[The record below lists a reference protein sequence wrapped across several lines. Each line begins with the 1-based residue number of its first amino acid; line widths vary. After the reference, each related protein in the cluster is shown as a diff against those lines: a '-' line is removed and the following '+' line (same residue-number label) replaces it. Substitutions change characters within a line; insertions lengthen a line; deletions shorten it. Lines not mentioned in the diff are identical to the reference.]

1 MTDPLDLL
9 TDLLHPPPPTSRSQA
24 DRQHISDWPA
34 ASDRPDRPSAS
45 ISNAFQPTRKISSSE
60 SDSDSVVSDRPPVD
74 IFVEEGELS
83 DELDATVTDPD
94 QSPSEEQSYRETMRG
109 IRSFMGWTHIP
120 DMDTTTGSSEDNPF
134 AGPKLQTPGRI
145 SVQLPTDEWLCRK
158 LSKLN
163 LTLTDG
169 YPSRSA
175 EAGGLQRD
183 QFLKPPRSQ
192 AKWYGCHPQQKS
204 DTTETLTSWS
214 TDSSKLN
221 SGYLRIARQA
231 GIATSPPQSRPISQD
246 TLRKW
251 EKSARESSVICNQA
265 AGFNRCL
272 MKVQQDMQS
281 QLKVIRLEHKGKSS
295 SKLATATE
303 ELQFL
308 MDFNSSICQ
317 AMAKSMEHLT
327 DSVFVNM
334 ANVTLLRRDSYLA
347 YLKAGIKADTL
358 AALRT
363 APLHISTLFPDTV
376 LKQAEED
383 ISNPDKG
390 RSGSIYKKNRYHP
403 YERQDKSRII
413 EGRTG
418 RLGKIYPGV
427 TTRGIKAST
436 SSPRDLPR
444 VNSLINDNQCI
455 TLLQERLLTG
465 SIAVPKTINTLNVN
479 CHVANLVHTAPGH
492 SQRKELSPGS
502 AGCHVFQEKVKSV
515 KGASCVT
522 QLSCAT
528 PVTNVPIVV
537 TNLPVGARLQ
547 HFWETWLDLGAGPK
561 VVQILREGY
570 TLPFRIRPKL
580 TRSPTVISCYVNPH
594 RNSYLLEALHQLID
608 KNAVEL
614 VRNKTSL
621 SFFNRLFLV
630 PKPNK
635 KWKPI
640 LDLSNLN
647 FFLKAEKFKME
658 TPETIRTSLQQGEW
672 VTSID
677 FRDAYFH
684 IPIRKQSRKY
694 LRFHVQGQTYQFKS
708 RLCPLVC
715 PQHPWS
721 SL

>member
-1 MTDPLDLL
+1 MVPAHSPPASVIRSESFIRPTDRPASQPVVRPSTSTN
-9 TDLLHPPPPTSRSQA
+9 TDPPTSRSQA
-24 DRQHISDWPA
+24 DRQQTSDRPTV
-34 ASDRPDRPSAS
+34 SDRPDRPSTS
-45 ISNAFQPTRKISSSE
+45 ISNVFQPTRKISSSE
-60 SDSDSVVSDRPPVD
+60 SDSDSVVSDRPPLD

-109 IRSFMGWTHIP
+109 IRSFLGWTHIP

-134 AGPKLQTPGRI
+134 AGPKLQTPGKI

-158 LSKLN
+158 ISKLN

-169 YPSRSA
+169 YPSCSA

-183 QFLKPPRSQ
+183 HFLKPPRSR

-204 DTTETLTSWS
+204 DTTETLMSWS

-231 GIATSPPQSRPISQD
+231 GIATSPPQSWPISQD

-295 SKLATATE
+295 SKLSTATE

-376 LKQAEED
+376 LKQAAED
-383 ISNPDKG
+383 ISNADKG

-403 YERQDKSRII
+403 YERQDNKSDNRRKDRPAWKNIS
-413 EGRTG
+413 
-418 RLGKIYPGV
+418 
-427 TTRGIKAST
+427 RGHNK
-436 SSPRDLPR
+436 
-444 VNSLINDNQCI
+444 
-455 TLLQERLLTG
+455 
-465 SIAVPKTINTLNVN
+465 
-479 CHVANLVHTAPGH
+479 
-492 SQRKELSPGS
+492 
-502 AGCHVFQEKVKSV
+502 
-515 KGASCVT
+515 
-522 QLSCAT
+522 
-528 PVTNVPIVV
+528 
-537 TNLPVGARLQ
+537 
-547 HFWETWLDLGAGPK
+547 
-561 VVQILREGY
+561 
-570 TLPFRIRPKL
+570 
-580 TRSPTVISCYVNPH
+580 
-594 RNSYLLEALHQLID
+594 
-608 KNAVEL
+608 
-614 VRNKTSL
+614 RNKSKHQY
-621 SFFNRLFLV
+621 SSR
-630 PKPNK
+630 PAKG
-635 KWKPI
+635 
-640 LDLSNLN
+640 
-647 FFLKAEKFKME
+647 
-658 TPETIRTSLQQGEW
+658 QQP
-672 VTSID
+672 
-677 FRDAYFH
+677 Y
-684 IPIRKQSRKY
+684 K
-694 LRFHVQGQTYQFKS
+694 
-708 RLCPLVC
+708 
-715 PQHPWS
+715 
-721 SL
+721 

>member
-1 MTDPLDLL
+1 MSSGRNLSSDPPTDQLLSLLTDPLELL
-9 TDLLHPPPPTSRSQA
+9 TDLPHPPPPTSRSQA
-24 DRQHISDWPA
+24 NQQHISDRPA
-34 ASDRPDRPSAS
+34 TSDRPDRPSTS
-45 ISNAFQPTRKISSSE
+45 TSNAFQPTRKISSSE

-94 QSPSEEQSYRETMRG
+94 QSPSEEQSYWETMGG

-120 DMDTTTGSSEDNPF
+120 DMDTATGSSEDNPF
-134 AGPKLQTPGRI
+134 AGPRLQTPGKI

-175 EAGGLQRD
+175 ETGGLQRD

-214 TDSSKLN
+214 TDSCKLN

-231 GIATSPPQSRPISQD
+231 GIATSPPQSRTISQD

-303 ELQFL
+303 ELHFL

-317 AMAKSMEHLT
+317 AMAKSMGHLT

-383 ISNPDKG
+383 ISNTEKG
-390 RSGSIYKKNRYHP
+390 RSGSVCKKSRYHP
-403 YERQDKSRII
+403 YERQDSKWDSRRHDRPAWKNISR
-413 EGRTG
+413 GHNKNK
-418 RLGKIYPGV
+418 GK
-427 TTRGIKAST
+427 RQF
-436 SSPRDLPR
+436 SSRP
-444 VNSLINDNQCI
+444 
-455 TLLQERLLTG
+455 
-465 SIAVPKTINTLNVN
+465 A
-479 CHVANLVHTAPGH
+479 
-492 SQRKELSPGS
+492 
-502 AGCHVFQEKVKSV
+502 
-515 KGASCVT
+515 KG
-522 QLSCAT
+522 Q
-528 PVTNVPIVV
+528 
-537 TNLPVGARLQ
+537 Q
-547 HFWETWLDLGAGPK
+547 
-561 VVQILREGY
+561 
-570 TLPFRIRPKL
+570 PFK
-580 TRSPTVISCYVNPH
+580 
-594 RNSYLLEALHQLID
+594 
-608 KNAVEL
+608 
-614 VRNKTSL
+614 
-621 SFFNRLFLV
+621 
-630 PKPNK
+630 
-635 KWKPI
+635 
-640 LDLSNLN
+640 
-647 FFLKAEKFKME
+647 
-658 TPETIRTSLQQGEW
+658 
-672 VTSID
+672 
-677 FRDAYFH
+677 
-684 IPIRKQSRKY
+684 
-694 LRFHVQGQTYQFKS
+694 
-708 RLCPLVC
+708 
-715 PQHPWS
+715 
-721 SL
+721 